1 MDLTFPSDV
10 ITLQYL
16 SEPYSITWSESTMK
30 LTNQQML
37 DVFAGL
43 NQLSNEKFAAKLA
56 WKIQMART
64 TLQPLVEALDKLMAE
79 VRTKY
84 AIKDQLGEII
94 PAKNDKG
101 EDIPNTIQIAP
112 ENIAAANDELMGLM
126 KTEVEVSN
134 VSLSLSDFPETLEIS
149 PNTLAALSPIITAE

>member
-1 MDLTFPSDV
+1 
-10 ITLQYL
+10 
-16 SEPYSITWSESTMK
+16 MK

-43 NQLSNEKFAAKLA
+43 NTLSNEKFAAKMS

-64 TLQPLVEALDKLMAE
+64 TLQPLVEALDKLLTE

-84 AIKDQLGEII
+84 AVKDNLGETI

-101 EDIPNTIQIAP
+101 EDIPNTIQIAS
-112 ENIAAANDELMGLM
+112 ENFAAVNDELMGLM

-134 VSLSLSDFPETLEIS
+134 VSLSLSDFPDTFEIS
-149 PNTLAALSPIITAE
+149 PNTLAALSPILTTE

>member
-1 MDLTFPSDV
+1 MDLTLPSNV
-10 ITLQYL
+10 VTLQYI
-16 SEPYSITWSESTMK
+16 SEPYSLTWSEQMK

-43 NQLSNEKFAAKLA
+43 NTLSNEKFAAKMS

-64 TLQPLVEALDKLMAE
+64 TLQPLVEALDKLLTE

-84 AIKDQLGEII
+84 AVKDNLGETI

-101 EDIPNTIQIAP
+101 EDIPNTIQIAS
-112 ENIAAANDELMGLM
+112 ENFAAVNDELMGLM
-126 KTEVEVSN
+126 KAEVEVSN
-134 VSLSLSDFPETLEIS
+134 VSLSLSDFPDTFEIS
-149 PNTLAALSPIITAE
+149 PNTLAALSPILTTE

>member
-1 MDLTFPSDV
+1 MNLTLPSNV
-10 ITLQYL
+10 VTLQYI
-16 SEPYSITWSESTMK
+16 SEPYSLTWSEQMK

-43 NQLSNEKFAAKLA
+43 NTLSNEKFAAKMS

-64 TLQPLVEALDKLMAE
+64 TLQPLVEALDKLLTE

-84 AIKDQLGEII
+84 AVKDNLGETI

-101 EDIPNTIQIAP
+101 EDIPNTIQIAS
-112 ENIAAANDELMGLM
+112 ENFAAVNDELMGLM
-126 KTEVEVSN
+126 KAEVEVSN
-134 VSLSLSDFPETLEIS
+134 VSLSLSDFPDTFEIS
-149 PNTLAALSPIITAE
+149 PNTLAALSPILTTE